1 MLNITDFQS
10 VIINPEPEL
19 KELFSGALRAPSHN
33 ISDYYQWNKISTFS
47 YDKAFHVP
55 TQDKENEHRVCCQ
68 LWPIVLYIVFLSER
82 RTTWYWYCTL
92 IIHALM

>member
-33 ISDYYQWNKISTFS
+33 ISDYYQLNKSSTCS
-47 YDKAFHVP
+47 YNNSFQSLSPDK
-55 TQDKENEHRVCCQ
+55 
-68 LWPIVLYIVFLSER
+68 
-82 RTTWYWYCTL
+82 
-92 IIHALM
+92 